1 VNRRTLLSSIVTA
14 FAVSLM
20 AIQIASLPRE
30 SGPGATF
37 APSGSCGLTVVSTA
51 FARSGTPLRRGDTL
65 ALDRMSIDDRVLATQ
80 DSSSVGDRID
90 YVVTRD
96 GVTSQVTELVAVPEA
111 ASLWTPS
118 VIVKFVTLLVG
129 LFLLWRGRDRASL
142 HYGLASSA
150 FAIALLPVSDGVL
163 APGWRNVY
171 EAIAQVLAGCAAYA
185 LYLTFEDLAAG
196 SIAARVLAAC
206 RAVVAACA
214 LLFCANAIAF
224 SIARASSGCFI
235 VWLYELRYPAL
246 VLALVVMFSVL
257 AATFIRAR
265 GLQRQ
270 RVRWLFWSTVVGF
283 SGVVTW
289 LLFPSLRA
297 AVLTS
302 VVITIGYA
310 YAILRHRVIDVGFV
324 INRAIVFTIVTT
336 LVFGI
341 FAVISSFVERMTL
354 SRNDSI
360 IAQSVAALV
369 LAFSFDFGYKRVE
382 GVIDRL
388 FFRDRR
394 AAVLALRRYIDE
406 ARYIRKTDA
415 LLDRAV
421 DTVRDSFKCS
431 AAVVFLEHGSHYRM
445 AAASDSEAFPT
456 AVDVDDAA
464 FVRLR
469 TYLSDVDLGDAP
481 GSLGSSGYA
490 FAMAVQNRLLGAL
503 VVGNRDNEENYDPEE
518 RDLLRSVAREVAA
531 ALAAIGAAD
540 RADLVE
546 QLASGAIDVGTARR
560 RAQELTAGDFSN
572 R

>member
-1 VNRRTLLSSIVTA
+1 MGVNRRTLVSSVVTA
-14 FAVSLM
+14 FAVGMM

-37 APSGSCGLTVVSTA
+37 APSGSCALTVVSTA
-51 FARSGTPLRRGDTL
+51 FARPGSPLHRGDTL
-65 ALDRMSIDDRVLATQ
+65 ALDGMTVDDRVLATQ
-80 DSSSVGDRID
+80 DSSSAGDRID
-90 YVVTRD
+90 YAVTRA
-96 GVTSQVTELVAVPEA
+96 GVTATIAERVGAPESA
-111 ASLWTPS
+111 ALWTPS

-150 FAIALLPVSDGVL
+150 FAMALLPVSDGLL
-163 APGWRNVY
+163 APLLRNVY
-171 EAIAQVLAGCAAYA
+171 EAVAQVLAGCAAYA
-185 LYLTFEDLAAG
+185 LYLTFEDLAA
-196 SIAARVLAAC
+196 SSVPARALAVC

-224 SIARASSGCFI
+224 SLARASSGCFI
-235 VWLYELRYPAL
+235 AWLYDVRYPAL
-246 VLALVVMFSVL
+246 VLALAVMFGVL
-257 AATFIRAR
+257 AFTFFRAR
-265 GLQRQ
+265 GIQRQ

-341 FAVISSFVERMTL
+341 FAVISSLVERMTL

-360 IAQSVAALV
+360 IAQSIAALA
-369 LAFSFDFGYKRVE
+369 LAFFFDFGYKRVE
-382 GVIDRL
+382 SMIDRV

-394 AAVLALRRYIDE
+394 AADMAIRCFIDE
-406 ARYIRKTDA
+406 ARYIRKADA
-415 LLDRAV
+415 LLDRTAKI
-421 DTVRDSFKCS
+421 VRESLKCS
-431 AAVVFLEHGSHYRM
+431 AAAIYLEHGSQYRTS
-445 AAASDSEAFPT
+445 AVSGAESFPT
-456 AVDVDDAA
+456 SVDGDDPV

-469 TYLSDVDLGDAP
+469 ASLADVDLADVP
-481 GSLGSSGYA
+481 SRLGSNGYA
-490 FAMAVQNRLLGAL
+490 FAMAVQSRVLGAI
-503 VVGNRDNEENYDPEE
+503 VIGNRVDEENYDPEE
-518 RDLLRSVAREVAA
+518 RALLRSLAREVAA
-531 ALAAIGAAD
+531 ALAAIEAAD
-540 RADLVE
+540 RAELVKELAAGTIDLE
-546 QLASGAIDVGTARR
+546 SARR
-560 RAQELTAGDFSN
+560 RARGLMARES
-572 R
+572 